1 MTMLQENPW
10 ESTNIMVV
18 LGVRASL
25 ACVTFSLLHD
35 AIDMYNTS
43 NNNNNNE
50 SINTNS
56 NNSNGNKYTLVHIY
70 DIIYIYIYI
79 YHRHVHHLY

>member
-1 MTMLQENPW
+1 MLQENPW

-35 AIDMYNTS
+35 AIDMYN
-43 NNNNNNE
+43 NNNNNE

-56 NNSNGNKYTLVHIY
+56 NNSNGNKYTLVHMY
-70 DIIYIYIYI
+70 DNIYIYII
-79 YHRHVHHLY
+79 GMCTTFSDIENE

>member
-1 MTMLQENPW
+1 MTMMQEKPW

-25 ACVTFSLLHD
+25 AFLTFSLVHD
-35 AIDMYNTS
+35 AIDMYN
-43 NNNNNNE
+43 NNINNNE

-56 NNSNGNKYTLVHIY
+56 NNSNGNKYTLVHMY
-70 DIIYIYIYI
+70 DIIYIYITGMCTTFSDI
-79 YHRHVHHLY
+79 ENE